1 MWRTISS
8 ALQIYKRL
16 NKLSTFTKSKRND
29 TIRVKIHGQVP
40 AALRGI
46 NNNLD
51 TRTVAAIAF
60 AQTFIM
66 KERFVDEIMI
76 AENAV
81 AYADALV
88 EALNKKKKSY
98 E

>member
-1 MWRTISS
+1 MTQLELR
-8 ALQIYKRL
+8 
-16 NKLSTFTKSKRND
+16 FME
-29 TIRVKIHGQVP
+29 QVP

-60 AQTFIM
+60 AQSFIM

-81 AYADALV
+81 SYADALV
-88 EALNKKKKSY
+88 EALNKKKK
-98 E
+98 

>member
-1 MWRTISS
+1 MTQLELR
-8 ALQIYKRL
+8 
-16 NKLSTFTKSKRND
+16 FME
-29 TIRVKIHGQVP
+29 QVP
-40 AALRGI
+40 AALNGI
-46 NNNLD
+46 NKKLD
-51 TRTVAAIAF
+51 TRIVAAIAF

-88 EALNKKKKSY
+88 EALNKKKK
-98 E
+98 

>member
-1 MWRTISS
+1 MTQLELR
-8 ALQIYKRL
+8 
-16 NKLSTFTKSKRND
+16 FME
-29 TIRVKIHGQVP
+29 QVP
-40 AALRGI
+40 AALMGI

-60 AQTFIM
+60 AQSFIM

-81 AYADALV
+81 SYADALV
-88 EALNKKKKSY
+88 EALNKKKK
-98 E
+98 

>member
-1 MWRTISS
+1 MTQLELR
-8 ALQIYKRL
+8 
-16 NKLSTFTKSKRND
+16 FME
-29 TIRVKIHGQVP
+29 QVP
-40 AALRGI
+40 AALSGI

-51 TRTVAAIAF
+51 TRKVAAIAF
-60 AQTFIM
+60 AQSFVM
-66 KERFVDEIMI
+66 KERFADEIMI

>member
-1 MWRTISS
+1 MTQLELR
-8 ALQIYKRL
+8 
-16 NKLSTFTKSKRND
+16 FME
-29 TIRVKIHGQVP
+29 QVP
-40 AALRGI
+40 AALKGI
-46 NNNLD
+46 NNKLD

-60 AQTFIM
+60 AQSFIM

>member
-1 MWRTISS
+1 MTQLELR
-8 ALQIYKRL
+8 
-16 NKLSTFTKSKRND
+16 FME
-29 TIRVKIHGQVP
+29 QVP
-40 AALRGI
+40 AALSGI

-51 TRTVAAIAF
+51 TRTVAARAC
-60 AQTFIM
+60 AQSFIM

>member
-1 MWRTISS
+1 MTQLELR
-8 ALQIYKRL
+8 
-16 NKLSTFTKSKRND
+16 FME
-29 TIRVKIHGQVP
+29 QVP

-46 NNNLD
+46 NKKLY

-60 AQTFIM
+60 AQSFIM

-81 AYADALV
+81 AYADTLV

>member
-1 MWRTISS
+1 MTQLELR
-8 ALQIYKRL
+8 
-16 NKLSTFTKSKRND
+16 FME
-29 TIRVKIHGQVP
+29 QVP
-40 AALRGI
+40 AALNGI

-60 AQTFIM
+60 AQSFIM
-66 KERFVDEIMI
+66 KGTFVDEIMI

-88 EALNKKKKSY
+88 EALNKKKK
-98 E
+98 

>member
-1 MWRTISS
+1 MTQLELR
-8 ALQIYKRL
+8 
-16 NKLSTFTKSKRND
+16 FME
-29 TIRVKIHGQVP
+29 QVP
-40 AALRGI
+40 AALKGI

-60 AQTFIM
+60 AQSFIM

-81 AYADALV
+81 SYADALV
-88 EALNKKKKSY
+88 EALNKKKK
-98 E
+98 